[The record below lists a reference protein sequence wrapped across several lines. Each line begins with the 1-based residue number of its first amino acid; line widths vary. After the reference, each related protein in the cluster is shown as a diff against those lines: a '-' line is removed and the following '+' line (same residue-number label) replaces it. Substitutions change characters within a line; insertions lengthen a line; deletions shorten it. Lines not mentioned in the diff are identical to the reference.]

1 MIRLFCLLCAFGM
14 AGCTY
19 PTAGADNPNTPG
31 ATGRVIIP
39 GSTSTIAGDAE
50 ANYIQQ
56 KWGVGGQR

>member
-1 MIRLFCLLCAFGM
+1 MMRILSLMLTLGM
-14 AGCTY
+14 AACTY

-39 GSTSTIAGDAE
+39 GSTSTIAGDAQ